1 MTARAVREALQS
13 LPFREGTRGVPPR
26 VIVGLGN
33 PGREYARTRHN
44 AGFLVLERLAERHG
58 TTWSDDAA
66 LEARIAWVDHGGA
79 PTLLLAPQT
88 YMNRSGRSVEAAIER
103 WSDLDPE
110 RDLVV
115 VYDDLDLPTGGSA
128 CVRPVVRG
136 GHRGMGDIQAVLGTK
151 AIRRLRFGVG
161 HPGKGGPPVVDY
173 VLSGL
178 SRRTSAASRDR
189 DPSGGGSHRGDR
201 VGRLLP
207 WSWAGSTRDPDC
219 PVFSRPGIRT
229 IEIVGALSG

>member
-1 MTARAVREALQS
+1 MRALFARLFSRSRSEKA
-13 LPFREGTRGVPPR
+13 REGSPPAR

-58 TTWSDDAA
+58 TAWSDDAA

-88 YMNRSGRSVEAAIER
+88 YMNRSGRSVEAALER

-115 VYDDLDLPTGGSA
+115 VYDDLDLPTGRLRL
-128 CVRPVVRG
+128 RPSGGAG

-173 VLSGL
+173 VLSAFPEDEAPL
-178 SRRTSAASRDR
+178 LETAILRAAEAIEEIASD
-189 DPSGGGSHRGDR
+189 DFA
-201 VGRLLP
+201 VVMGRFNAK
-207 WSWAGSTRDPDC
+207 S
-219 PVFSRPGIRT
+219 
-229 IEIVGALSG
+229 